1 MLILTR
7 RMGESIR
14 IGDDITVLITGV
26 DQNKVKIGIT
36 SPRHIPIYREEL
48 YLKIQ
53 QENKEAAGIE
63 QGDLDEILELVTE

>member
-7 RMGESIR
+7 RLGESIR
-14 IGDDITVLITGV
+14 IGDDITILITGV

-53 QENKEAAGIE
+53 QENKEAASVNE
-63 QGDLDEILELVTE
+63 GDLNEMLELVTD

>member
-1 MLILTR
+1 MILTR
-7 RMGESIR
+7 RLGESIR

-53 QENKEAAGIE
+53 QENKEAAGVNE
-63 QGDLDEILELVTE
+63 GDLDEMLELVTD

>member
-7 RMGESIR
+7 KLGESIR

-36 SPRHIPIYREEL
+36 SPRHIQIYREEL

-53 QENKEAAGIE
+53 QENKEAARFNE
-63 QGDLDEILELVTE
+63 GDLDEMIELVAE

>member
-1 MLILTR
+1 MILTR
-7 RMGESIR
+7 RLGESIR

-53 QENKEAAGIE
+53 QENKEAAAVNE
-63 QGDLDEILELVTE
+63 GDLDEMLELVAE

>member
-1 MLILTR
+1 L
-7 RMGESIR
+7 
-14 IGDDITVLITGV
+14 VTGV

-53 QENKEAAGIE
+53 QENKEAAGVNE
-63 QGDLDEILELVTE
+63 GDLDEMLGLVAE

>member
-7 RMGESIR
+7 RLGESIR

-53 QENKEAAGIE
+53 QENKEAARVDE
-63 QGDLDEILELVTE
+63 GDLEEMLGLVTD

>member
-53 QENKEAAGIE
+53 QENKEAAGVD
-63 QGDLDEILELVTE
+63 QGDLDEMLELVTE

>member
-7 RMGESIR
+7 RLGESIR

-53 QENKEAAGIE
+53 QENKEAAGVNE
-63 QGDLDEILELVTE
+63 GDLDEMLGLVAE

>member
-7 RMGESIR
+7 RLGESIR

-36 SPRHIPIYREEL
+36 SPRHIPIFREEL

-53 QENKEAAGIE
+53 QENQEAARVNE
-63 QGDLDEILELVTE
+63 GDLDQMLELVTD

>member
-63 QGDLDEILELVTE
+63 QGDLDEMLELVTE

>member
-7 RMGESIR
+7 RLGESIR

-48 YLKIQ
+48 YIKIQ
-53 QENKEAAGIE
+53 QENKEAAGVNE
-63 QGDLDEILELVTE
+63 GDLDRMLELVAD

>member
-7 RMGESIR
+7 RLGESIR

-53 QENKEAAGIE
+53 QENKEAAGVNE
-63 QGDLDEILELVTE
+63 GDLDEMLELVTD

>member
-7 RMGESIR
+7 RLGESIR

-53 QENKEAAGIE
+53 QENKEAAGVNE
-63 QGDLDEILELVTE
+63 

>member
-7 RMGESIR
+7 RLGESIR

-48 YLKIQ
+48 YIKIQ
-53 QENKEAAGIE
+53 QENKEAAAVNE
-63 QGDLDEILELVTE
+63 GDLDEMLELVAE

>member
-7 RMGESIR
+7 RLGESIR

-53 QENKEAAGIE
+53 QENKEAAGVNE
-63 QGDLDEILELVTE
+63 GDLAEMLGLVAE

>member
-7 RMGESIR
+7 RLGESIR

-53 QENKEAAGIE
+53 QENKEAAGVNE
-63 QGDLDEILELVTE
+63 GDLAEMLGLVPE

>member
-7 RMGESIR
+7 RLGESIR
-14 IGDDITVLITGV
+14 IGDDITVLVTGV

-53 QENKEAAGIE
+53 QENKEAAGVNE
-63 QGDLDEILELVTE
+63 GDLDEMLGLVAE

>member
-7 RMGESIR
+7 RIGESIR
-14 IGDDITVLITGV
+14 IGDDITILITSV
-26 DQNKVKIGIT
+26 DQNKVKVGIT

-53 QENKEAAGIE
+53 QENKEAASVG
-63 QGDLDEILELVTE
+63 QGDLDEMLELVTE

>member
-53 QENKEAAGIE
+53 QENKEAASVE
-63 QGDLDEILELVTE
+63 QCDLDKMLELVNE

>member
-7 RMGESIR
+7 RLGESIR
-14 IGDDITVLITGV
+14 IGDDITVLVTGV

-53 QENKEAAGIE
+53 QENKEAAGVNE
-63 QGDLDEILELVTE
+63 GDLDQMLELVAD